1 MFHCAV
7 QGWPT
12 CTGPEPLATTPLA
25 QGCPA
30 PELVPELTP
39 EPTPGLG
46 AELVAVVSEDGPPFV
61 AQPAVTT
68 SSAAEA
74 ATHRFFI

>member
-12 CTGPEPLATTPLA
+12 CTGPEPIATTPLA

-39 EPTPGLG
+39 ALA
-46 AELVAVVSEDGPPFV
+46 AELVAVVSEDGPPSV
-61 AQPAVTT
+61 AHPAVTT